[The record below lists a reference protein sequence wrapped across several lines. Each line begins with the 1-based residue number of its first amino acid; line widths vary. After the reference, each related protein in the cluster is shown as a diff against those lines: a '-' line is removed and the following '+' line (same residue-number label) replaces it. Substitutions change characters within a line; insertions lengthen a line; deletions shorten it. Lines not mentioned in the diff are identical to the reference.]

1 MKSYVLFLYGMFDDL
16 QDIEFYCNEVLLENP
31 AVKSLKFIVEN
42 NKNLI
47 IILDSEFAESELSK
61 ELHKDLLDQ
70 NVKFYF
76 LFDRDQMVSAHL
88 PQEVRDFIFEPV
100 KDTYIQV
107 TYNRTPRSESLDL
120 DELLEKIKKKG
131 VDSLTSDE
139 KKFLDN
145 FDNPK

>member
-16 QDIEFYCNEVLLENP
+16 EDIEFYCNEVLLQNP
-31 AVKSLKFIVEN
+31 AIKSLKFIVEN

-47 IILDSEFAESELSK
+47 IILDSEFNEKELSK

-88 PQEVRDFIFEPV
+88 PQEVKNFIFEPV

-107 TYNRTPRSESLDL
+107 TYNRTPKSESLDL

-145 FDNPK
+145 FDY